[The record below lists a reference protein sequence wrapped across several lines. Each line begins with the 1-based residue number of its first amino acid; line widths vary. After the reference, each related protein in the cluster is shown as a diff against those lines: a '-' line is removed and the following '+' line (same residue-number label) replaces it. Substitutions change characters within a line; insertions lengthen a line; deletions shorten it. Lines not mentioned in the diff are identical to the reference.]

1 MTMDNT
7 GYIALSHQMA
17 LQRQMEVIANN
28 LANANTAGY
37 KADETLFE
45 EFLVQNGQ
53 QGSRS
58 QRELSFVQDFGVL
71 INFSDGALEATGNPY
86 DVGLK
91 GPGFFVAQT
100 PSGRVYTRGG
110 HLGINDQGQL
120 ATAQGHPILDD
131 ANRPINIDPALGPFI
146 INGDGSL
153 VQGDRA
159 PVRFNLVEFANP
171 QQLRRQGGGY
181 FTTTEAERPSTNTRT
196 VQTMVEGS
204 NVEPILQLS
213 AMIETSR
220 AYQNSQKLIDTEH
233 ELQRKVAERMPALR
247 S

>member
-7 GYIALSHQMA
+7 GYISLSHQMA
-17 LQRQMEVIANN
+17 LQRQMDVIANN
-28 LANANTAGY
+28 LANANTAGF

-45 EFLVQNGQ
+45 EFLVSSGQ
-53 QGSRS
+53 GGPKQ

-71 INFSDGALEATGNPY
+71 INFRDGELEATGNPF

-91 GPGFFVAQT
+91 GPGFLVAQT
-100 PSGRVYTRGG
+100 AAGRVYTRGG
-110 HLGINDQGQL
+110 HLIINRQGQL
-120 ATAQGHPILDD
+120 ATGQGDPLLDD
-131 ANRPINIDPALGPFI
+131 RNRPIQIDQALGPVI
-146 INGDGSL
+146 INGDGSI
-153 VQGDRA
+153 VQGNRP
-159 PVRFNLVEFANP
+159 PVRFAMVEFDNP

-181 FTTTEAERPSTNTRT
+181 FTTTEAGRPATSTNT
-196 VQTMVEGS
+196 VQNMVEGS
-204 NVEPILQLS
+204 NVEPILQLA

-247 S
+247 N